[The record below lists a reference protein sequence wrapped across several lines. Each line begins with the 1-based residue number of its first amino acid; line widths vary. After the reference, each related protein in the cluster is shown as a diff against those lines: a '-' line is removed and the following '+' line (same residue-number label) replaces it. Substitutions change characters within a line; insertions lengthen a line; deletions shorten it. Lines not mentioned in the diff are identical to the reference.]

1 MVVPYIVYAKE
12 MIQDGGW
19 SFQRNQPCDYSV
31 RDFSHVS
38 AQPLG
43 GGGELEIGFNHIAND
58 SINYACVMKP

>member
-1 MVVPYIVYAKE
+1 MLWFLECPSHLNVTN
-12 MIQDGGW
+12 
-19 SFQRNQPCDYSV
+19 QRNQPCDYSV